1 MQPGD
6 KTRVPLRTNKELQE
20 GINRQLMLT
29 VVFHPDLTRIG
40 ASMTLG
46 STDSFG
52 ALRLVTSV
60 VGREAPLL
68 SDDKPL
74 DERHVSRRALK
85 LKHHARGV
93 LISDTSAVS
102 HLQLGPDKSSS
113 MAVTLE
119 ELEAG
124 LSVRFGHAIVCWLR
138 LVPHPQLTQPSQ
150 AQAFTGISPESAR
163 VRQLIEVAANCDLPV
178 LLRGQT
184 GVGKE
189 VVARTIHERSP
200 RSSKPMVAVNMAALP
215 ETLADSELFGVAKGA
230 FTGAERRSGY
240 FKTADQATLFLDEVG
255 ELPISLQPKLLRAL
269 QEGEVQVVGG
279 VPEQVDVRI
288 IAATDANL
296 DDAERFKQ
304 PLLQRL
310 AGITINVPPLTSR
323 REDIGLLLMAMGSVG
338 NANAVPLRLDSAS
351 ASPYA
356 AAAWAGFV
364 YDALNNAW
372 PGNIR
377 ELSLAAQRFAI
388 TLADRADHYRAS
400 PATPTTQLT
409 VTDDELLTEHEAAN
423 FEIAETA
430 RRLGLSWQAIY
441 RRLEQIPEVTVPG
454 RLPDRTFLR
463 AVETVG
469 DDVDA
474 LSRYLKVSRVA
485 VTHRLRQLGVL
496 S

>member
-6 KTRVPLRTNKELQE
+6 KTRVPLRTNEELE
-20 GINRQLMLT
+20 GGLNRQLMLT

-46 STDSFG
+46 STDSSG
-52 ALRLVTSV
+52 ALRLVTTT
-60 VGREAPLL
+60 VGRQGPLL

-74 DERHVSRRALK
+74 AEMHVSRRALK

-93 LISDTSAVS
+93 LLSDVSKAS

-124 LSVRFGHAIVCWLR
+124 LSVRFGHAVVCWLR
-138 LVPHPQLTQPSQ
+138 LVPQPQL
-150 AQAFTGISPESAR
+150 AQLSRTHPFVGVSPESTR
-163 VRQLIEVAANCDLPV
+163 VRQLIELAASCDLPV

-189 VVARTIHERSP
+189 IVARTIHERSL
-200 RSSKPMVAVNMAALP
+200 RASKRMVTVNMAALP

-240 FKTADQATLFLDEVG
+240 FKVADQATLFLDEVG
-255 ELPISLQPKLLRAL
+255 ELPVSVQPKFLRAL
-269 QEGEVQVVGG
+269 QEGEIQVVGG
-279 VPEQVDVRI
+279 VPERVDVRI
-288 IAATDANL
+288 IAATDSNL
-296 DDAERFKQ
+296 DDAARFKQ

-310 AGITINVPPLTSR
+310 AGITIDVPPLASR
-323 REDIGLLLMAMGSVG
+323 REDMGLLLMALGSGGGV
-338 NANAVPLRLDSAS
+338 NLTPLELDSAKT
-351 ASPYA
+351 SPYT
-356 AAAWAGFV
+356 AAAWAGFI
-364 YDALNNAW
+364 YDALNSVW
-372 PGNIR
+372 SGNVR
-377 ELSLAAQRFAI
+377 ELFLAAQRFALN
-388 TLADRADHYRAS
+388 LADRTGRYHTPS
-400 PATPTTQLT
+400 ATPTTQVL
-409 VTDDELLTEHEAAN
+409 VTDDELLAAHEAAN
-423 FEIAETA
+423 FEVAETA
-430 RRLGLSWQAIY
+430 RRLGLSRQAIY
-441 RRLEQIPEVTVPG
+441 RRLEQIPDVTVPG

-463 AVETVG
+463 AVDTVG